1 MALLELTCLPAVAH
15 DLPLLKNIEN
25 LALENIIELYSK
37 KDKQVFI
44 AIDKLNSYSKTAA
57 DIIEKHKVLS
67 LSKDKVLFIKNWKKA
82 E

>member
-1 MALLELTCLPAVAH
+1 MAH

-44 AIDKLNSYSKTAA
+44 AIDKINLYSKIAA
-57 DIIEKHKVLS
+57 DIIEKYKVLK